1 MANTFGQT
9 NGVWLGKLEWCKKN
23 ARLIVKSVKSRCPKK
38 SCAAARRQHVMGQGA
53 WRLEADAGVVSG
65 LPDSARCAD

>member
-1 MANTFGQT
+1 M
-9 NGVWLGKLEWCKKN
+9 
-23 ARLIVKSVKSRCPKK
+23 KSRCLKK

-65 LPDSARCAD
+65 LPDSARCADEPLREKVSSLRNAPDKILLKH